1 MAVNDPNTNK
11 PKGEVHGASTLTPV
25 EKKKGFN
32 WLPWLLGLLALLALL
47 FLLPKM
53 CSKPAPAPVN
63 TTTTTTT
70 EQTTTD
76 TNTMTNTAADGA
88 AGTPPVGVKQ
98 IVLPGGKTVG
108 LEPNTLNYSLQE
120 YLGSNAPA
128 PRRFT
133 FDRLNFATNSA
144 VLPADA
150 QPTLTALQQIIA
162 AYPKAKVR
170 IEGYADSRGTDPV
183 NMKLGA
189 DRASAV
195 AKALVGEGVATNRIE
210 TATGGASNPVAP
222 NETAPGRAENRRTD
236 LVVLAK

>member
-1 MAVNDPNTNK
+1 MAVNDPNDTK
-11 PKGEVHGASTLTPV
+11 PKGEVHGASTVTSV

-53 CSKPAPAPVN
+53 CSKPVEAPVN

-76 TNTMTNTAADGA
+76 TNTMGAA

-98 IVLPGGKTVG
+98 ITLPGGRTVDV
-108 LEPNTLNYSLQE
+108 EPNTLNYALQE

-133 FDRLNFATNSA
+133 FDRLNFATSSA
-144 VLPADA
+144 VLPGEA
-150 QPTLTALQQIIA
+150 QSTLTALQQILA

-170 IEGYADSRGTDPV
+170 IEGYADSRGTDPANV
-183 NMKLGA
+183 KLGA
-189 DRASAV
+189 ERASAV
-195 AKALVGEGVATNRIE
+195 AKALIGEGVATDRIE
-210 TATGGASNPVAP
+210 TATGGESNPVAP